1 MASRVLVV
9 EDDASMLMGLK
20 DNLEYENYEVTTA
33 TNGVD
38 GLKLAQ
44 DNSYDL
50 IILDVMLPQMDGF
63 EVCRQVRT
71 VDEDVPII
79 MLTAKNQEIDKV
91 VGLKLGAD
99 DYITKPFSI
108 REVLARLEAVLRR
121 QHRGTHPS
129 TPKIQSYEFSDVKVD
144 FRKCMAYKGKQ
155 TIELTHY
162 EVEIL
167 KVLIGNKEEPIS
179 RNRMLDEIWGFELF
193 PTTRTIDNHIVKL
206 RQKLE
211 EDPKDPKHI
220 ITVHGIGYKFLD

>member
-50 IILDVMLPQMDGF
+50 IILDVMLPKMDGF

-71 VDEDVPII
+71 LDEDVPII

-108 REVLARLEAVLRR
+108 RELLARLEAVLRR
-121 QHRGTHPS
+121 QRRGTHPS
-129 TPKIQSYEFSDVKVD
+129 TPKIQSYEFNDVKVD

-211 EDPKDPKHI
+211 DDPKDPKHI

>member
-20 DNLEYENYEVTTA
+20 DNLEYEHYEVTTA
-33 TNGVD
+33 TNGVS

-44 DNSYDL
+44 ENSYDL

-108 REVLARLEAVLRR
+108 RELLARLEAVLRR
-121 QHRGTHPS
+121 QRRGSHPS
-129 TPKIQSYEFSDVKVD
+129 TPKIQSYEFGDVKVD

-211 EDPKDPKHI
+211 DDPKDPKHI

>member
-1 MASRVLVV
+1 MATRVLVV

-38 GLKLAQ
+38 GLKFAQ
-44 DNSYDL
+44 ENSFDL

-63 EVCRQVRT
+63 EVCRQIRT
-71 VDEDVPII
+71 MDEDVPII

-108 REVLARLEAVLRR
+108 RELLARLEAVLRR
-121 QHRGTHPS
+121 QRRGTHPS
-129 TPKIQSYEFSDVKVD
+129 TPKIQSYEFGDVKVD

-211 EDPKDPKHI
+211 DDPKDPKHI